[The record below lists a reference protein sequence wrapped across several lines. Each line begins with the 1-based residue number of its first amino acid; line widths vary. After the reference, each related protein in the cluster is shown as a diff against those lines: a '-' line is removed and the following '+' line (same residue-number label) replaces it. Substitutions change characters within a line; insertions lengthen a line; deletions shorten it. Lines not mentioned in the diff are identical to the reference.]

1 MWGSVK
7 KLLGH
12 FGSFNALL
20 GDVVF
25 ETPPVSGQSASSE
38 FQWRVKQG
46 TDGRS
51 LFVSLKCKPDSAF
64 QVNHRT
70 RAFIEFDLATA
81 ERVRADL
88 DACIAEL
95 QRRAKLGPALSP
107 GAPLVRRQ

>member
-12 FGSFNALL
+12 IGSFNSLL

-25 ETPPVSGQSASSE
+25 ETPPVSGQSSKAE

-51 LFVSLKCKPDSAF
+51 LFISLKCRPDSSF
-64 QVNHRT
+64 EVNNRT
-70 RAFIEFDLATA
+70 RMFIEFDLAAA

-95 QRRAKLGPALSP
+95 QRRAKLGPLVSS
-107 GAPLVRRQ
+107 GEPLVRRQ

>member
-1 MWGSVK
+1 MFKSVK

-12 FGSFNALL
+12 IGSFNALL

-25 ETPPVSGQSASSE
+25 ETPPVGGQTSKSE

-51 LFVSLKCKPDSAF
+51 LFVSLKCRPDSSF
-64 QVNHRT
+64 QVNNRT

-95 QRRAKLGPALSP
+95 QRRAKSAGPVSSA
-107 GAPLVRRQ
+107 APLVRRQ

>member
-12 FGSFNALL
+12 FGSFNSLL

-25 ETPPVSGQSASSE
+25 ETPPVSGQSSSSE

-46 TDGRS
+46 TDGQS
-51 LFVSLKCKPDSAF
+51 LFVSLKCKPDSSF
-64 QVNHRT
+64 QVNNRT

-81 ERVRADL
+81 QRVRADL
-88 DACIAEL
+88 DSCIAEL
-95 QRRAKLGPALSP
+95 QRRARLGPAVSP
-107 GAPLVRRQ
+107 AGPLVRRQ